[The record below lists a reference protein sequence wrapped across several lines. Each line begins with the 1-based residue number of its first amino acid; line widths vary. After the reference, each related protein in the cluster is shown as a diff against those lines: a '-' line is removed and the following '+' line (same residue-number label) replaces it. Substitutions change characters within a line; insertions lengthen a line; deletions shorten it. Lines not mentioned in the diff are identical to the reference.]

1 MNDTTMACGACWAG
15 AEGSEVLPK
24 ASISYQLANDVL
36 GYFSVSRGFEAGDV
50 NDEPD
55 QNGNDIVHSY
65 KPKHALSYELG
76 MKSTL
81 IDHRLRL
88 NAAAFFIHYDNP
100 LFEPSKIMRPCIT
113 QIKQN
118 ITSSSNYPFA

>member
-24 ASISYQLANDVL
+24 ASISYQLAGDVL
-36 GYFSVSRGFEAGDV
+36 GYFSIARGFEAGDV

-55 QNGNDIVHSY
+55 QNGNDVVHSY
-65 KPKHALSYELG
+65 KPEHALSYELG

-81 IDHRLRL
+81 LDHRLRL
-88 NAAAFFIHYDNP
+88 NAGAFSIDYDDRR
-100 LFEPSKIMRPCIT
+100 FKCA
-113 QIKQN
+113 K
-118 ITSSSNYPFA
+118 